1 MSWVYKFSANAEQDL
16 RAFPN
21 AIQKRIARLLTQME
35 GRIPAAHRQLQ
46 TSLHSGPWENISLK
60 VTPLTCTR
68 GRVKLLETRRK
79 TAIMFITK
87 KHISRRTVLRGT
99 GAALALPLLDAMIP
113 AQTALADTAA
123 APKPRFVGCFVCHG
137 MAPGYWVPEKEGALD
152 AVLPFNWKPLEPFV
166 KQTVIMSGLHS
177 RSAEPPPGA
186 TGADH
191 WVASAFMSANKPK
204 KTAGA
209 DIYSGT
215 TIDQIIAQKIGQ
227 ENLLPSLQFAVEDP
241 GSSSSNCGEGYS
253 CAYTNSISWSSPTQP
268 LPMELNPQ
276 VVFERMFGD
285 GSTVE
290 QRAKRRQRDGS
301 ILDSLTGSLARL
313 RTQAGAPDRAR
324 LDDYTENVR
333 EIERRLQIAMKA
345 STLAPTDMAVPVG
358 VPQTFDEHIKL
369 QFDLLSLAFQADITR
384 VGTLLFARDLT
395 GRVYPASEAPTAS
408 FHGTSHHGENP
419 KTIEVLSKINQYH
432 VKMLA
437 HLIANMAKTQDGDG
451 TVLDHS
457 LVLYGSN
464 MGNSNQ
470 HVHYDVPHVLVGG
483 LNGKLKGGRH
493 LAYPS
498 KTVPT
503 GNLLLSLL
511 DMYDIH
517 QDSIGDSTG
526 RLQGL

>member
-1 MSWVYKFSANAEQDL
+1 
-16 RAFPN
+16 
-21 AIQKRIARLLTQME
+21 
-35 GRIPAAHRQLQ
+35 
-46 TSLHSGPWENISLK
+46 
-60 VTPLTCTR
+60 
-68 GRVKLLETRRK
+68 
-79 TAIMFITK
+79 MFITK
-87 KHISRRTVLRGT
+87 KHMSRRTVLRGA
-99 GAALALPLLDAMIP
+99 GATLALPLLDAMIP
-113 AQTALADTAA
+113 ASTALAQTAA
-123 APKPRFVGCFVCHG
+123 TPKPRFVGCFVPHG
-137 MAPGYWVPEKEGALD
+137 MAPGYWVPSTEGKLD

-166 KQTVIMSGLHS
+166 NQTVIMSGLHS

-191 WVASAFMSANKPK
+191 WVAAAFLCANKPK

-209 DIYSGT
+209 DVYAGT
-215 TIDQIIAQKIGQ
+215 TIDQIIAQKIGR
-227 ENLLPSLQFAVEDP
+227 ENLMPSMQLAVEDP
-241 GSSSSNCGEGYS
+241 GANSSNCGEGYS
-253 CAYTNSISWSSPTQP
+253 CTYTNTISWSSPTDP

-285 GSTVE
+285 VSTVE
-290 QRAKRRQRDGS
+290 QRAKRRKRDGS
-301 ILDSLTGSLARL
+301 ILDSLTASLSRL
-313 RTQAGAPDRAR
+313 RTASSASDRTR
-324 LDDYTENVR
+324 IDNYTDNVR
-333 EIERRLQIAMKA
+333 EIERRLQIAMEA
-345 STLAPTDMAVPVG
+345 STVAPTDMSVPVG

-369 QFDLLSLAFQADITR
+369 QFDLMALAFQADITR

-395 GRVYPASEAPTAS
+395 GRTYPESEAPTAG
-408 FHGTSHHGENP
+408 FHGVSHHGEDPRNIA
-419 KTIEVLSKINQYH
+419 TLSKINQYH

-437 HLIANMAKTQDGDG
+437 HLIAKLAKTPDGDG
-451 TVLDHS
+451 TLLENS

-493 LAYPS
+493 LAYPT

-503 GNLLLSLL
+503 GNLLLSVL

-526 RLQGL
+526 HLENL

>member
-1 MSWVYKFSANAEQDL
+1 MN
-16 RAFPN
+16 
-21 AIQKRIARLLTQME
+21 
-35 GRIPAAHRQLQ
+35 
-46 TSLHSGPWENISLK
+46 
-60 VTPLTCTR
+60 
-68 GRVKLLETRRK
+68 
-79 TAIMFITK
+79 FITK
-87 KHISRRTVLRGT
+87 KHLSRRTILRGS
-99 GAALALPLLDAMIP
+99 GAAIALPLLDAMIP
-113 AQTALADTAA
+113 ASTALAQTVA
-123 APKPRFVGCFVCHG
+123 APKPRFVGCFVPHG
-137 MAPGYWVPEKEGALD
+137 MAPGYWVPEKEGALE
-152 AVLPFNWKPLEPFV
+152 ATLPFNWKPLEPFRDH
-166 KQTVIMSGLHS
+166 TVILSGLHS

-191 WVASAFMSANKPK
+191 WVAAAFLCADKPK

-209 DIYSGT
+209 DVFCGT
-215 TIDQIIAQKIGQ
+215 TIDQLIAQKIGQ
-227 ENLLPSLQFAVEDP
+227 DNLMPSMQLAVEDP
-241 GSSSSNCGEGYS
+241 GANSSNCGEGYS
-253 CAYTNSISWSSPTQP
+253 CTYTNTISWSSPTDP

-285 GSTVE
+285 GGSPA
-290 QRAKRRQRDGS
+290 QRAARRKRDGS

-313 RTQAGAPDRAR
+313 RNDSSASDRHV
-324 LDDYTENVR
+324 LDGYSENVR

-345 STLAPTDMAVPVG
+345 STVAPSDMSVPVG

-395 GRVYPASEAPTAS
+395 GRTYPESEAPTQG
-408 FHGTSHHGENP
+408 FHGISHHGEDP
-419 KTIEVLSKINQYH
+419 KKIAELSKINQYH

-437 HLIANMAKTQDGDG
+437 HLVANLAKTPDGDG
-451 TVLDHS
+451 TLLDHS

-498 KTVPT
+498 RTVPT

-517 QDSIGDSTG
+517 ETSFGDSTG
-526 RLQGL
+526 HLEKL